1 MKKFWLVMLPLIVFI
16 AGVSF
21 LYQGLFS
28 DPRQLDSQVTGKPV
42 PAFSLPALMN
52 SDTTYTESVLKGK
65 VTILNVWGVWC
76 ITCAVELPYLTQL
89 REDEGVRF
97 VGLYF
102 DQDIDPDFGARSL
115 PEVQKEVTAMLKRF
129 GSPYQ
134 FNIYDTYRDLSL
146 DLGVT
151 GAPEHFVIDAQ
162 GTVRLHHVGDINE
175 RVWRNKIQPVYQQLQ
190 QEHAL

>member
-52 SDTTYTESVLKGK
+52 SDTTYTESALKGQ

-89 REDEGVRF
+89 RKDEGVRF

-102 DQDIDPDFGARSL
+102 DQDIDPDFGAKSL
-115 PEVQKEVTAMLKRF
+115 TQVQQEVTAMLKRF
-129 GSPYQ
+129 GNPYQ

-175 RVWRNKIQPVYQQLQ
+175 RVWRNKIEPVYQQLQ
-190 QEHAL
+190 QEQAL

>member
-28 DPRQLDSQVTGKPV
+28 DPRQLDSQATGKAV
-42 PAFSLPALMN
+42 PAFSLPDLMAAN
-52 SDTTYTESVLKGK
+52 TMYTEAALTGQ

-97 VGLYF
+97 VGCIL
-102 DQDIDPDFGARSL
+102 IRISIRTSVPRA
-115 PEVQKEVTAMLKRF
+115 
-129 GSPYQ
+129 
-134 FNIYDTYRDLSL
+134 
-146 DLGVT
+146 
-151 GAPEHFVIDAQ
+151 
-162 GTVRLHHVGDINE
+162 
-175 RVWRNKIQPVYQQLQ
+175 
-190 QEHAL
+190 